1 MAALFQFESIMDT
14 STGSRSS
21 SFSLNSSLERMEIED
36 EPPFADENDDA
47 EYGEHHQLFGG
58 SEDGDAMD
66 EHTSSGLDL
75 VQSEWCC
82 SRYLPRSN
90 LGRLLVFV
98 SAACNVYLIVL
109 LSAQTTSTS
118 RRNGSTNRTA
128 PCAVLL
134 STFPNSGT
142 TWTQAMFKASTGVV
156 SLAVYP
162 EGPPTPFSTH
172 TFAHGQVGG
181 EYRLP
186 DPDHGECLFVKSHA
200 RVPAKALADGSPD
213 QLYQRAVVLYRDTED
228 NLHANL
234 RYLTKL
240 HGDNKKEL
248 LELCSYDP
256 NGRPLPADTSFEDWD
271 SRNMTDYASLI
282 DLHRL
287 AHRRFYY
294 HAERYPV
301 PKIIITYARLLSE
314 PFETFRDIMMFS
326 GYADADIDR
335 ALQENPPRSH
345 EVHGSLDYVPDY
357 VPGITEDELNRQFR
371 VLWKDASPCVKRA
384 AKILQFT

>member
-1 MAALFQFESIMDT
+1 MDT
-14 STGSRSS
+14 SSISRSS
-21 SFSLNSSLERMEIED
+21 SLNSSLERMEIED
-36 EPPFADENDDA
+36 EPPFADENDA

-66 EHTSSGLDL
+66 EHISSGLDL
-75 VQSEWCC
+75 VKSEWCC

-98 SAACNVYLIVL
+98 SVACNVYLL
-109 LSAQTTSTS
+109 SSAQT
-118 RRNGSTNRTA
+118 RPNGGTNARTA

-172 TFAHGQVGG
+172 TFVHGQIGDD
-181 EYRLP
+181 YRLP
-186 DPDHGECLFVKSHA
+186 DPDNGECLFVKSHQ
-200 RVPAKALADGSPD
+200 RMPTKVLADGSPN
-213 QLYQRAVVLYRDTED
+213 QLYQRVVVLYRDTED

-240 HGDNKKEL
+240 HNDNKREL

-256 NGRPLPADTSFEDWD
+256 SGRPLPKDTRFEDWD
-271 SRNMTDYASLI
+271 SRNMTDYASMI

-287 AHRRFYY
+287 AHRRFYF

-314 PFETFRDIMMFS
+314 PHETFRDIMMFS

-345 EVHGSLDYVPDY
+345 EVHGSLDYVPVADG
-357 VPGITEDELNRQFR
+357 VNSVTEDELNRQFR
-371 VLWKDASPCVKRA
+371 KLWKDASPCVKRA

>member
-1 MAALFQFESIMDT
+1 MDT
-14 STGSRSS
+14 STVSCSS
-21 SFSLNSSLERMEIED
+21 SLSLASSLERMEIED
-36 EPPFADENDDA
+36 ESSFADQEHDA
-47 EYGEHHQLFGG
+47 EHSEHHQLFGG

-66 EHTSSGLDL
+66 EHISSGLDL
-75 VQSEWCC
+75 VKSEWCC

-98 SAACNVYLIVL
+98 SVACNVYLL
-109 LSAQTTSTS
+109 SSAQT
-118 RRNGSTNRTA
+118 RPNGGTNARTA

-172 TFAHGQVGG
+172 TFVHGQIGDD
-181 EYRLP
+181 YRLP
-186 DPDHGECLFVKSHA
+186 DPDRGECLFVKSHA
-200 RVPAKALADGSPD
+200 RVPSRELADGSPN
-213 QLYQRAVVLYRDTED
+213 QLYQRAVVLHRDAED

-234 RYLTKL
+234 RYLTKT
-240 HGDNKKEL
+240 HNDAKNEL

-256 NGRPLPADTSFEDWD
+256 SGRPLPKDTRFEDWD
-271 SRNMTDYASLI
+271 SRNMTDYASMI

-287 AHRRFYY
+287 AHRRFYF
-294 HAERYPV
+294 HAERYLV
-301 PKIIITYARLLSE
+301 PTFFATYARLLSE
-314 PFETFRDIMMFS
+314 PYETFRDIMMFS

-345 EVHGSLDYVPDY
+345 EVHGSLDYVPVAD
-357 VPGITEDELNRQFR
+357 GADSITEDELNRQFR
-371 VLWKDASPCVKRA
+371 KLWKDASPCVKRA